1 VNHWDVP
8 LTRAVRHSVG
18 SRRGGKWQRLK
29 SGVAAFL
36 ALSVV
41 IGVCIAAIALGFNL
55 AVVIIIVLL
64 TVASMA
70 CHEHGNAIR
79 EPISMRP
86 AVASGVHS

>member
-8 LTRAVRHSVG
+8 LTRAVRHSVE
-18 SRRGGKWQRLK
+18 SRRGGRLRRLK

-36 ALSVV
+36 ALSVA

-55 AVVIIIVLL
+55 ALVIIIVLL

-70 CHEHGNAIR
+70 CHERGNR
-79 EPISMRP
+79 NP
-86 AVASGVHS
+86 